1 MIRRISFLILIPVIF
16 TAAAF
21 ALTDEEMAAIPQ
33 SISNNSYYRESVR
46 YTKLAE
52 ETYASGDYDVSAS
65 FAQEAVRFTL
75 LSDEYVSSKLI
86 EEAGRMK
93 NAAEKNALVEQFPNN
108 YNLGV
113 NQYETALEAHSK
125 EEWNSSITSAINAI
139 EIFGVFEGR
148 PTVTAAGTG
157 SRTGTTTA
165 AASGLPGQY
174 TVRSWVVEKD
184 CLWNIAGYSWVYG
197 DPWKWRILFEANKS
211 RMPDPN
217 NPDLIEPGMILEIPS
232 LTEENRQGMWR
243 P

>member
-1 MIRRISFLILIPVIF
+1 MIRSISFLILISIFSAPVV
-16 TAAAF
+16 F
-21 ALTDEEMAAIPQ
+21 ALTDEEAAAIPQ
-33 SISNNSYYRESVR
+33 SIGNNSYYRESVR

-52 ETYASGDYDVSAS
+52 ETYASGDYEVSAG
-65 FAQEAVRFTL
+65 FAQEAIRFSL
-75 LSDEYVSSKLI
+75 LSDEFVSSRLI
-86 EEAGRMK
+86 EEAERMK
-93 NAAEKNALVEQFPNN
+93 NLAEKNALIEQFPNN

-113 NQYETALEAHSK
+113 NQYEAAVDAHSK

-148 PTVTAAGTG
+148 PAVTAA
-157 SRTGTTTA
+157 RTTTG
-165 AASGLPGQY
+165 ASGLPRQY

-197 DPWKWRILFEANKS
+197 DPWKWRILYEANKS

-217 NPDLIEPGMILEIPS
+217 NPDLIEPGMILEIPNITDES
-232 LTEENRQGMWR
+232 RQGMWR